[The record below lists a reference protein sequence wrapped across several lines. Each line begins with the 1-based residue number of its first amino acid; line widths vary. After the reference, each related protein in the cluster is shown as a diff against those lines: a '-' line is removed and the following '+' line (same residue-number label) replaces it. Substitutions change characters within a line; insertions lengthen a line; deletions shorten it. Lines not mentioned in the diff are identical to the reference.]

1 MLHDFK
7 PADDGLDKAQRK
19 AEIDRLREKLAAQQ
33 QSVMAAKLPVVVLV
47 EGWDCAGKGHLI
59 NELISEMD
67 PRFYRVAVYKRVPE
81 NEERYPF
88 LRKFFEPLPENG
100 KFLFM
105 DTGWMEDCVYKYLR
119 REITAEEYERRV
131 DACNIFERQL
141 RDNGYIVVKL
151 FLHISREEQ
160 LSRIAE
166 LRENIDTEWRV
177 TGDDLWQH
185 KEYKA
190 FRRAYGEFME
200 KTSVCGEWH
209 VLDAGNRKKRLLA
222 GFRAITEAID
232 NGLENG
238 RCIGKAGKNDFPL
251 LGTPSLRDADLTKS
265 VAPEEYKA
273 ELKRLQEKLAA
284 LHNKIYRKRIPV
296 VICYEGWDA
305 AGKGGNIRRL
315 AYPLDPRGFD
325 VIPIAS
331 PTPGELARH
340 YLWRFWT
347 RLPRSGHVTIF
358 DRSWYGRVMVE
369 RIEGWDAAGKGGNI
383 RRLAYPLD
391 PRGFDVIPIASPT
404 PGELARHY
412 LWRFWTRLPRSGH
425 VTIFDRSWYG
435 RVMVER
441 IEGYC
446 GEDDWKRAY
455 GEINEFEKELAD
467 YGTIV
472 LKFWI
477 HIDPETQLER
487 FELRQNT
494 PEKQWKITDEDWRNR
509 EKWPLYETAVEEM
522 LQKTST
528 AYAPWHI
535 IESVDKKY
543 ARIRVLQIVTDALEQ
558 AVNEHIT
565 RGVKKEC
572 AKPKKDRS

>member
-7 PADDGLDKAQRK
+7 PADDGRDKAQRK

-369 RIEGWDAAGKGGNI
+369 RIEG
-383 RRLAYPLD
+383 
-391 PRGFDVIPIASPT
+391 
-404 PGELARHY
+404 
-412 LWRFWTRLPRSGH
+412 
-425 VTIFDRSWYG
+425 
-435 RVMVER
+435 
-441 IEGYC
+441 YC